1 MPTSS
6 KKGPRSR
13 GRTGGKFY
21 RAKARVL
28 DTNRICQFKGNDK
41 WPPCGKLIDLDLKY
55 PDPMSATV
63 NHIIPVSDLAWDDP
77 LTYDVENLEPM
88 HNICNKRLGNSKPKP
103 RKHKTSR
110 DWLE

>member
-28 DTNRICQFKGNDK
+28 AANQICAHPDCRKF
-41 WPPCGKLIDLDLKY
+41 IDVTLPW

-63 NHIIPVSDLAWDDP
+63 NHIIPVKDLAWDDP
-77 LTYDVENLEPM
+77 LTYDVSNLEPM
-88 HNICNKRLGNSKPKP
+88 HLVCNQKLGAGP
-103 RKHKTSR
+103 RKKQKHRTSR
-110 DWLE
+110 NWRE